1 MVDFNRIINNLDA
14 PKVVKKDL
22 REKIDKIEPVEVNGK
37 YYKIGQKIIK
47 DKHKEIIVRAACEKI
62 EEEYKKSIIPEKR
75 EVWFYMDENGVGI
88 FRWRN
93 WTNKWPLSI
102 TGSLIDS
109 WVYGNREIQGEELV
123 DKMEGVIKE
132 TVGKWFENKWKM
144 NKGLEK
150 ESSEARVREIV
161 RESQR

>member
-22 REKIDKIEPVEVNGK
+22 REKINKIEPVEVNGK
-37 YYKIGQKIIK
+37 YYKIGQKIIE

-102 TGSLIDS
+102 TG
-109 WVYGNREIQGEELV
+109 NREIQGEELV
-123 DKMEGVIKE
+123 DKMGEIIRE
-132 TVGKWFENKWKM
+132 SVGKWFENKWKM
-144 NKGLEK
+144 NKELEK
-150 ESSEARVREIV
+150 ESSEARVREIIK
-161 RESQR
+161 ESQR